1 MKLNLFSTSNSETE
15 SPRKSIVKKLVTT
28 GITTVVMGAATF
40 LFTSHHE
47 KTLLQSG
54 VVTGDEE
61 AVAEVI
67 AETAPR
73 GLTRQR
79 TDFEKAI
86 TILAEGAENNPN
98 LAEYYNRV
106 QKRVQGQAAKRE
118 TGSGVRAV
126 KSARKINPPSDPKSQ
141 VADSPAANRPQT
153 PDSLKG
159 YADGVMVADSGTA
172 PNADSRA
179 QVETL
184 SAAATTNVSQSGNIA
199 SSFLTVG
206 DMVYDSNPAI
216 DRWVNWYTVTPG
228 GRRTMT
234 IGIERS
240 SAYLKMARAEFRKAG
255 LPEDLVW
262 LAHVE
267 SVWNP
272 NAVSPAAAGG
282 LWQFIPKTA
291 TEYGLTV
298 ASDNDERSNPL
309 KQTRVAAEYLH
320 DLYTI
325 FGDWALAM
333 AAYNTGEPRV
343 MDAVVKN
350 GRANFWELYDKQL
363 LPKETRDYVPKILA
377 AIKVAHLAN
386 SYGLMPGSESE
397 EASLGR

>member
-1 MKLNLFSTSNSETE
+1 MKLNLFSASNPETE
-15 SPRKSIVKKLVTT
+15 KPKKFLAKKLVTT
-28 GITTVVMGAATF
+28 AITTVAMGAATI
-40 LFTSHHE
+40 LFTSFNQ
-47 KTLLQSG
+47 KPLTQLS
-54 VVTGDEE
+54 VVTGGEE
-61 AVAEVI
+61 AVAEATI
-67 AETAPR
+67 ETAPR

-79 TDFEKAI
+79 ADFEKAI
-86 TILAEGAENNPN
+86 SILAQGAENDPN
-98 LAEYYNRV
+98 LAEYYSRV
-106 QKRVQGQAAKRE
+106 QKRVQGEAAKRE
-118 TGSGVRAV
+118 GGSGVRAV
-126 KSARKINPPSDPKSQ
+126 KAARKINPPSDPKSQ
-141 VADSPAANRPQT
+141 VPDSSVAYGAQT

-159 YADGVMVADSGTA
+159 YAEGVMVEDSGSA
-172 PNADSRA
+172 QNPGSVA
-179 QVETL
+179 QVERL
-184 SAAATTNVSQSGNIA
+184 SATTTSNVSQPANPP
-199 SSFLTVG
+199 SSLTVG

-216 DRWVNWYTVTPG
+216 DRWVNWYTMTQG

-298 ASDNDERSNPL
+298 ASNNDERSNPL
-309 KQTRVAAEYLH
+309 KQTRVAAQYLH

-333 AAYNTGEPRV
+333 AAYNSGEPRV

-350 GRANFWELYDKQL
+350 GRANFWELYEKQL

-377 AIKVAHLAN
+377 AIKVAKLAN

-397 EASLGR
+397 EASIGR